1 MREIRVA
8 EFDYTKF
15 PASPLKISA
24 GPAITL
30 YGATILESNSFRG
43 KVAVV
48 NETNSPVDLASTF
61 PGTTTAVYPKLL
73 GYALKKFEPREYKT
87 TISKAKSDDAKFE
100 IDSEWIQSEGQA
112 KDIAEFI
119 KLNSV
124 TLKNGKLNDI
134 IILDAEIF
142 ANPLIQLGDTVDV
155 IHPDLGLSGATHTF
169 VVTRVSQEFNGG
181 ISTSVR
187 LQEIP

>member
-1 MREIRVA
+1 MAAVPIYVWNGTAWQETGPDI
-8 EFDYTKF
+8 

-87 TISKAKSDDAKFE
+87 TIFFSKFKTYF
-100 IDSEWIQSEGQA
+100 
-112 KDIAEFI
+112 F
-119 KLNSV
+119 
-124 TLKNGKLNDI
+124 
-134 IILDAEIF
+134 
-142 ANPLIQLGDTVDV
+142 
-155 IHPDLGLSGATHTF
+155 
-169 VVTRVSQEFNGG
+169 
-181 ISTSVR
+181 
-187 LQEIP
+187 